1 MEILLNPN
9 VAYLLLVV
17 GTLLGLLALVTPGT
31 GMLEVGALFC
41 LLLAGYGIYNNSF
54 NGWALGVML
63 ASLVP
68 FVYSIRR
75 PGRELFLILTILGL
89 VAGSVFLFTE
99 KGRPAVNPLL
109 ALIVSLFSAGFIW
122 ATTRKVIQAAA
133 TRPRHD
139 LAHLIGRVGEAKTSV
154 LEEGSV
160 QVAGELWSARSEQ
173 AIPAGSPVKVIGR
186 EGLILLVEQDG
197 PSK

>member
-31 GMLEVGALFC
+31 GMLEIGALFC

-54 NGWALGVML
+54 NGWALLVLL

-68 FVYSIRR
+68 FVYAMRR
-75 PGRELFLILTILGL
+75 PGREIFLILTILGL
-89 VAGSVFLFTE
+89 VAGSVFLLTE
-99 KGRPAVNPLL
+99 DGRPAVNPLL
-109 ALIVSLFSAGFIW
+109 ATVASLLSAGFIW
-122 ATTRKVIQAAA
+122 VTTRKVIQATE

-139 LAHLIGRVGEAKTSV
+139 MAHLIGKVGEAKTRV
-154 LEEGSV
+154 HEEGSV

-173 AIPAGSPVKVIGR
+173 AIQAGSPVRIIDR
-186 EGLILLVEQDG
+186 EGLILVVEKDG